1 MSFPRWREA
10 GDLIRV
16 EEFRE
21 DGTLVIRADL
31 PGIDPDKD
39 VELTVSDGM
48 LHIGAERREEE
59 KREEKGYLRHEVR
72 YGSLSRSLPLPEGV
86 TEDDIT
92 ATYEAGVLE
101 IRVPEP
107 KRGTGQ
113 EDSDQQGLT
122 SAEGRAVASR
132 SVLRPPV
139 GVHRKGGW
147 VSWRTVPTF
156 AAGVLAVTRRP
167 ACVPGGGAHVP
178 VRLR

>member
-1 MSFPRWREA
+1 MALPARRVAALPGGQEVMTMPGLMRREPRGEVADVFSRFDHLFEEWARVMPFRAMSFPRLWEA

-59 KREEKGYLRHEVR
+59 KREEKGYLRQEVR

-86 TEDDIT
+86 TEADVT

-107 KRGTGQ
+107 KR
-113 EDSDQQGLT
+113 EP
-122 SAEGRAVASR
+122 A
-132 SVLRPPV
+132 
-139 GVHRKGGW
+139 RKIAI
-147 VSWRTVPTF
+147 SK
-156 AAGVLAVTRRP
+156 A
-167 ACVPGGGAHVP
+167 
-178 VRLR
+178 